1 MKISDFASIVE
12 KYPKNLLV
20 GHPNDLILQKLY
32 DMMIW
37 KLVKWYWKSNN
48 FWILYDLLIIVKMLK
63 SPKKEKSPLKTP
75 KSPKYEK
82 SPEVDKIFAIRD
94 NFHKNI

>member
-32 DMMIW
+32 DMMI
-37 KLVKWYWKSNN
+37 
-48 FWILYDLLIIVKMLK
+48 
-63 SPKKEKSPLKTP
+63 
-75 KSPKYEK
+75 
-82 SPEVDKIFAIRD
+82 
-94 NFHKNI
+94 

>member
-1 MKISDFASIVE
+1 
-12 KYPKNLLV
+12 
-20 GHPNDLILQKLY
+20 
-32 DMMIW
+32 
-37 KLVKWYWKSNN
+37 
-48 FWILYDLLIIVKMLK
+48 MLK